1 MLPDDP
7 NFLNELDVEPIPPEG
22 PARVLLAAPDSPERR
37 AWCEA
42 LRRAGHV
49 VTCADSDD
57 SARRALATITFDA
70 AVIHVQAWGGDGF
83 RLARHLHR
91 CQFRTRMVL
100 LTESTSFELAL
111 EALRLGAV
119 DVIPLPADEEAITYG
134 VACAVLKTRESGR
147 EERRINRLRDMCRK
161 LNAANMESSRQ
172 VEVLCQDLANAYE
185 DIADQLNEVAMASE
199 FRTLLGQ
206 ELELEGLLRT
216 AMEYL
221 LSKIGPTNAAV
232 FLPDPHGEYSLGA
245 YVNYNCPRENAD
257 VLLDHL
263 CRVVCPQM
271 EAETE
276 IVRFN
281 DAAEL
286 AEWLGADAAFLAACD
301 VVAFHCKQGDDCLA
315 VMVLFRDRRNP
326 FAENLPSI
334 IDTLR
339 PIFARQV
346 SSVIRVHHRAR
357 PQWPRE
363 AAEEGWETDED
374 YGLAA

>member
-7 NFLNELDVEPIPPEG
+7 NFLNELDAEPTTPEG
-22 PARVLLAAPDSPERR
+22 PARVLVAAPDSPDRS

-42 LRRAGHV
+42 LKRAGHA
-49 VTCADSDD
+49 VTLADTDER
-57 SARRALATITFDA
+57 ARRALATDTFDA
-70 AVIHVQAWGGDGF
+70 AVIHAQAWSGDGL

-100 LTESTSFELAL
+100 LTETTSFDLAL

-119 DVIPLPADEEAITYG
+119 DVIPLPADDESISYG
-134 VACAVLKTRESGR
+134 VACAVLKSRECGR
-147 EERRINRLRDMCRK
+147 DERRLIRLRDMCRK
-161 LNAANMESSRQ
+161 LNAAKVESSKQ

-185 DIADQLNEVAMASE
+185 DIAEQLNEVAMASE

-216 AMEYL
+216 TMEYL
-221 LSKIGPTNAAV
+221 LSKTGPTNAAV

-245 YVNYNCPRENAD
+245 YVNYNCPRESAD
-257 VLLDHL
+257 VLLDHF
-263 CRVVCPQM
+263 CRVICPQM
-271 EAETE
+271 EQESE

-286 AEWLGADAAFLAACD
+286 ADWLGTDAAFLTECD

-326 FAENLPSI
+326 FAEDLAMI

-346 SSVIRVHHRAR
+346 SSVIRVHHRAK
-357 PQWPRE
+357 PQWPKE